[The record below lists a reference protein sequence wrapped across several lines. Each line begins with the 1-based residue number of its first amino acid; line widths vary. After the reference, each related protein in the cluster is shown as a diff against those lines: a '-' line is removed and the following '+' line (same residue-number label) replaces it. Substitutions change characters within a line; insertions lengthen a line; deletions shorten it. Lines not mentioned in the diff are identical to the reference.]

1 MLLPLQ
7 DFYQDAKNIF
17 KAINMYKLATIVFV
31 LFFIIIYLK
40 NKNKLLSLFI
50 YLFIFLFG
58 ILLYKLNVLPFSV
71 SQKIYLQILIFSFF
85 VILIYFFIE
94 DSMKERLKIF
104 FNSFLLFLFLSYL
117 SLAVSFGTGNN
128 IWFHSGIAYFFPVAA
143 LMSFVFI
150 FDKYHSMIKNMKI
163 VVGIL
168 ISLSVITVINNA
180 YKNPYRLNTSVKEQT
195 EKVDLLGGIKV
206 DEQQK
211 TYIDGILNS
220 KRINLNTN
228 ENIYL
233 IDTTGATPG
242 ANVIL
247 GAKFFGQSWLLGGYK
262 GSNEFAYRIL
272 SSISY
277 DKLKKAWVLTSPNGT
292 QDLDLNLFNKL
303 GLKFPED
310 YDKVT
315 TLFLNSRNEIQ
326 ELWKPKSNISLNY

>member
-1 MLLPLQ
+1 
-7 DFYQDAKNIF
+7 
-17 KAINMYKLATIVFV
+17 
-31 LFFIIIYLK
+31 
-40 NKNKLLSLFI
+40 
-50 YLFIFLFG
+50 
-58 ILLYKLNVLPFSV
+58 
-71 SQKIYLQILIFSFF
+71 
-85 VILIYFFIE
+85 
-94 DSMKERLKIF
+94 
-104 FNSFLLFLFLSYL
+104 
-117 SLAVSFGTGNN
+117 
-128 IWFHSGIAYFFPVAA
+128 
-143 LMSFVFI
+143 
-150 FDKYHSMIKNMKI
+150 MIKNMKI

-180 YKNPYRLNTSVKEQT
+180 YKNPYRLNTSIKEQT

-211 TYIDGILNS
+211 IYIDGILNS

-247 GAKFFGQSWLLGGYK
+247 GAKFFGQSWLLGGYI

-277 DKLKKAWVLTSPNGT
+277 DKLKNAWILTAPGGIRS
-292 QDLDLNLFNKL
+292 LDLNLLSKL
-303 GLKFPED
+303 GLNFPED

-315 TLFLNSRNEIQ
+315 TLFLKSRNEIQ
-326 ELWKPKSNISLNY
+326 ELWKPKEIFNDK